1 METVLTYI
9 GSIAS
14 IGGIPLAIYLYLK
27 SREDKIDKIRRQVLQ
42 IISYQIGEKRDLK
55 IFEIEKV
62 INSNVRNNKLA
73 IGSITASNIIEDL
86 ISDTIASP
94 LLDPERKNQII
105 DNLQKIF
112 PSENLSISSPSSSS
126 QSTLFASVAL
136 VMSLLPIFI
145 TLVIG
150 KDGWSENLDW
160 WFSFNAFKGYVP
172 NVIFSVVTAGS
183 GLLASYM
190 ILKLKS
196 STKKT
201 SHNKSS
207 KRDAEKTGAPS

>member
-42 IISYQIGEKRDLK
+42 IISYQIGEKRDLRT
-55 IFEIEKV
+55 FEIEKV
-62 INSNVRNNKLA
+62 INSNIRNNKLA
-73 IGSITASNIIEDL
+73 IGSITVSNIIEDL

-94 LLDPERKNQII
+94 LLDPERKNQIMH
-105 DNLQKIF
+105 NLQKIF
-112 PSENLSISSPSSSS
+112 PNENLPIYSPSSSS
-126 QSTLFASVAL
+126 QSTLFASVAIA
-136 VMSLLPIFI
+136 MSLLPIFI

-150 KDGWSENLDW
+150 KDGWSEKLDW
-160 WFSFNAFKGYVP
+160 WFSFNAFKGYIP
-172 NVIFSVVTAGS
+172 NVVFSFVVAGS
-183 GLLASYM
+183 GLLTSYL

-196 STKKT
+196 REKAT
-201 SHNKSS
+201 SHNKSR
-207 KRDAEKTGAPS
+207 RDAEKTGAPS